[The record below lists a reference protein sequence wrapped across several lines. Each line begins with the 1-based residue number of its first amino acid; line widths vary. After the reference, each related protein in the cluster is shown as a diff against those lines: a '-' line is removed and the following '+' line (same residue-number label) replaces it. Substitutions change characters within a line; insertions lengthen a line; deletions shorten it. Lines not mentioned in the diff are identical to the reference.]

1 MHRFMM
7 GLARMSAILGGI
19 VLTALILMVCVSV
32 AGRALNG
39 FLHGGFMTS
48 VAPGLATWLLDLGVG
63 PVNGD
68 FELVEAGVAFAIFAF
83 LPLCQL
89 TNGHAAVDIFANM
102 FPRWLD
108 RTLRTLTEVLF
119 AAVLI
124 LISER
129 LYDGMLS
136 KMRFGETTF
145 LIQFPIWWA
154 YAASFAG
161 SVVTAA
167 VAVYVAAVRVVE
179 YVTGRDLLPAGEG
192 AEH

>member
-1 MHRFMM
+1 MHRLMM
-7 GLARMSAILGGI
+7 GLARFWAIMGGF
-19 VLTALILMVCVSV
+19 VLTVLILMVCLSV

-39 FLHGGFMTS
+39 FLHGDFMIS
-48 VAPGLATWLLDLGVG
+48 VAPGLATWLLDLGIG

-89 TNGHAAVDIFANM
+89 TGGHAAVDIFANQ

-119 AAVLI
+119 AVILI

-129 LYDGMLS
+129 LYDGMMS

-161 SVVTAA
+161 SVVTALIA
-167 VAVYVAAVRVVE
+167 TYVAAVRVAE
-179 YVTGRDLLPAGEG
+179 FVTGRDLLPAGEG

>member
-1 MHRFMM
+1 M
-7 GLARMSAILGGI
+7 GLARFWAIMGGF
-19 VLTALILMVCVSV
+19 VLTGLVLLICVSV

-39 FLHGGFMTS
+39 FLHGDFMTS
-48 VAPGLATWLLDLGVG
+48 VAPGFAKWLLDLGIG

-89 TNGHAAVDIFANM
+89 TNGHAAVDIFANQ

-119 AAVLI
+119 AVILV

-161 SVVTAA
+161 SVVTAL
-167 VAVYVAAVRVVE
+167 VAVYMAAVRVAE
-179 YVTGRDLLPAGEG
+179 FVTGRDMLPAGEG

>member
-1 MHRFMM
+1 MHRVMM
-7 GLARMSAILGGI
+7 GLARFWAIMGGF
-19 VLTALILMVCVSV
+19 VLTGLVLLICVSV

-39 FLHGGFMTS
+39 FLHGDVMTS
-48 VAPGLATWLLDLGVG
+48 VAPGLAKWLLDLGIG

-89 TNGHAAVDIFANM
+89 TNGHAAVDIFANQ

-119 AAVLI
+119 AAILI

-129 LYDGMLS
+129 LFDGMMS

-161 SVVTAA
+161 SVVTAL
-167 VAVYVAAVRVVE
+167 VAVYMAAVRVAE
-179 YVTGRDLLPAGEG
+179 FVTGRDMLPAGEG